1 MAQVTFIFNLL
12 MRKYITNFEPRFILW
27 PEHTLTVSVHLYLGC
42 VLTFRNFHVMKNKI
56 ETISK
61 RARDGNFRQRYPIFV
76 SLANCMH
83 EWTNNN

>member
-42 VLTFRNFHVMKNKI
+42 VLTYRNFHVMKNKI

-61 RARDGNFRQRYPIFV
+61 RAREREIFGNGIQFSFR
-76 SLANCMH
+76 
-83 EWTNNN
+83 